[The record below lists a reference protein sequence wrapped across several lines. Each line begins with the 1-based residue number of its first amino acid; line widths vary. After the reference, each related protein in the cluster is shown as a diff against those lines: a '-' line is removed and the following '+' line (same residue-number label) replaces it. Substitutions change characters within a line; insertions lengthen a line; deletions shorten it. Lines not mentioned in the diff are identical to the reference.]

1 MSDVQQP
8 PPYRQLPPARQ
19 SANLNWLV
27 LFLLLLVGVL
37 VMRTLYPSLSPLFNP
52 TAEAR
57 AITPRGD
64 LAEDEKATIEIFREA
79 SPSVVHIATTTQV
92 MLNSQIYDDQPSG
105 FGTGFIWSA
114 DGYVVTNF
122 HVIQSSKGAKVTLGD
137 GTTHQARY
145 VGGSPDFDLAVLKID
160 VPMKQLKP
168 LMLGESSNLLVGQKV
183 FAIGNPFG
191 LDQTLTTGVIGGLGR
206 QIRSVSN
213 HPIQGVIQ
221 TDAAINPG
229 NSGGPLL
236 DSAGRLI
243 GVNTMIYS
251 PTGTNA
257 GIGYAVPVDT
267 VNRVVPQLIQ
277 TGQVSRPVLGI
288 AVWPDQNVKNFVRL
302 QTLPREGV
310 LVLAVP
316 QLGNEENK
324 NQLLPT
330 RRSADGQF
338 LLGDLIIGF
347 NNHEIKDSND
357 LYRVLDEHKVGDEV
371 SLKILRE
378 GKELVLKIRLKSPEN
393 GVQTFGDEDIP
404 DPTGEPESTENETLP
419 DDEAEN

>member
-1 MSDVQQP
+1 MSDINTSP
-8 PPYRQLPPARQ
+8 PTRQ
-19 SANLNWLV
+19 SVNLNWLV
-27 LFLLLLVGVL
+27 FFLLLLVGVL
-37 VMRTLYPSLSPLFNP
+37 VLRTLYPSISPLLNP
-52 TAEAR
+52 TAESR
-57 AITPRGD
+57 AVTPRGD

-79 SPSVVHIATTTQV
+79 SPSVVHIATITQV
-92 MLNSQIYDDQPSG
+92 YLNSEVYDQTSG
-105 FGTGFIWSA
+105 FGSGFIWSEE
-114 DGYVVTNF
+114 GYVVTNY
-122 HVIQSSKGAKVTLGD
+122 HVIQSSRGAKVTLAN
-137 GTTHQARY
+137 GTTHDARF

-160 VPMKQLKP
+160 VPTQKLKP
-168 LMLGESSNLLVGQKV
+168 LLIGESKDLQVGQKV

-251 PTGTNA
+251 PTGSNA

-288 AVWPDQNVKNFVRL
+288 AVWPDQTVKNFVRM

-316 QLGNEENK
+316 QAGAENK

-330 RRSADGQF
+330 RRNSDGQMI
-338 LLGDLIIGF
+338 LGDLIIRF
-347 NNHEIKDSND
+347 NKMDIKDSSD
-357 LYRVLDEHKVGDEV
+357 LNRALDEHKVGDEV
-371 SLKILRE
+371 DLLVLRE
-378 GKELVLKIRLKSPEN
+378 EKEIAIRVKLRSPES
-393 GVQTFGDEDIP
+393 GIQMLGDDDIP
-404 DPTGEPESTENETLP
+404 DPTGEESEPNGNE
-419 DDEAEN
+419 